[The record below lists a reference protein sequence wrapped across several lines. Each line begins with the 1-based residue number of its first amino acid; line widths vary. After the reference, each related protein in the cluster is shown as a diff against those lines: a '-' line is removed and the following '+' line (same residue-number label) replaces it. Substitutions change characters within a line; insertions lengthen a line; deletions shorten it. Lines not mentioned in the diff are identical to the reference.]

1 VAYKGSGSLSS
12 FHNTFLSFQLGSPWR
27 WGSACRISFDRSC
40 PASRQRFAGIC
51 SCLAPG
57 TQALAL
63 GVHRRCLVRSPAL
76 TESVTNIAGRA
87 DLLGGM
93 AVLSGFLMYLKS
105 AEATGSVRVVWLAGL
120 AIVTTLGVFSKE
132 SAVAILPLIL
142 MYELVWWR
150 EHPPHRALWFG
161 FAATLLPIAVMLYRR
176 SVVLAAS
183 PAA

>member
-1 VAYKGSGSLSS
+1 L
-12 FHNTFLSFQLGSPWR
+12 R
-27 WGSACRISFDRSC
+27 
-40 PASRQRFAGIC
+40 
-51 SCLAPG
+51 
-57 TQALAL
+57 
-63 GVHRRCLVRSPAL
+63 LVRRLWPSVFIAAIWSVHPAL
-76 TESVTNIAGRA
+76 TESVTNIVGRA
-87 DLLGGM
+87 DLLGAM
-93 AVLSGFLMYLKS
+93 AVLSGFLLYLKS